1 MHQVQLP
8 NTNYKFLFLAY
19 FFDEKIYLT
28 RPYLSYKGTFFST
41 QTLLDRSSSMYV
53 YSKNKKSESWKIGTT
68 YFLR

>member
-1 MHQVQLP
+1 MQQVHFP

-41 QTLLDRSSSMYV
+41 QTLLDRSS
-53 YSKNKKSESWKIGTT
+53 K
-68 YFLR
+68 